1 MGYLYR
7 DYCDLTD
14 EKLVEMCKNND
25 NMAIEILI
33 SRYIGFI
40 RIRSNYYFIKGAE
53 KEDLIQEGLIGLL
66 KGIRNY
72 DIKKGSSFK
81 QFAVMCINRNI
92 FTAIR
97 SADRK
102 KYNLDNTSIS
112 IYKEVSQDN
121 NKKIIDIF
129 SAVQSCENRII
140 YNEERE
146 LLKKYM
152 FKILSDLELK
162 SLTLYYNGFSYDE
175 IAIKLRKSRKSIDA
189 SINRAKIKLRKRLTK
204 NDFLVILAA

>member
-1 MGYLYR
+1 MGYSYR

-25 NMAIEILI
+25 NMAIEVLI

-40 RIRSNYYFIKGAE
+40 RLSSNSYFIKGAE
-53 KEDLIQEGLIGLL
+53 KEDLIQEGLIGLF

-81 QFAVMCINRNI
+81 KFAVMCINRNI

-102 KYNLDNTSIS
+102 KYNFDNNAIS

-121 NKKIIDIF
+121 NKKIIDVL
-129 SAVQSCENRII
+129 SAVKSCEYSII
-140 YNEERE
+140 YIEER
-146 LLKKYM
+146 
-152 FKILSDLELK
+152 
-162 SLTLYYNGFSYDE
+162 
-175 IAIKLRKSRKSIDA
+175 
-189 SINRAKIKLRKRLTK
+189 
-204 NDFLVILAA
+204 